1 MFREMRRIRQKLEQS
16 EINEILLKSSTG
28 VLGVIGDGGYPYA
41 VPVNY
46 TYQGGAVYIHCALTG
61 HKMDAIKANNKVSFT
76 VVAEDTV
83 VPNTFSTNY
92 YSVIGFGRASIVEDN
107 EEKRFALDS
116 LVDKYSASFKEEGNR
131 EIEREWSI
139 VSIIKVEFEHI
150 AGKTAKALVN

>member
-1 MFREMRRIRQKLEQS
+1 
-16 EINEILLKSSTG
+16 
-28 VLGVIGDGGYPYA
+28 
-41 VPVNY
+41 
-46 TYQGGAVYIHCALTG
+46 
-61 HKMDAIKANNKVSFT
+61 MDAIKANNKVSFT

-107 EEKRFALDS
+107 EEKRFALDA
-116 LVDKYSASFKEEGNR
+116 LVDKYSASFKEEGNK

-150 AGKTAKALVN
+150 AGKTAKALVK